1 MTEYEILKKR
11 TIKLLGEIISS
22 ESAKPDDEA
31 DFALIEECE
40 NLLCELLDAD
50 ISLSEEDIAARIKK
64 ITQKNSKILFGKTK
78 KRISRVV
85 AIACSSIVLC
95 IGVGAAACM
104 IDPKILDGIR
114 TILKYNVGESI
125 DIDGITFTNGG
136 KVKEYKTIDELL
148 ADNQIDIMYPHELP
162 EGVYIEDV
170 YVSAEGLF
178 PIEIALSNNGMIF
191 IYDTDIEDYEKL
203 KTISDGIEINGN
215 IFYVKQTHEQWTA
228 WVYNDLYMY
237 QITCSNREDLQ
248 IIMEGLER

>member
-1 MTEYEILKKR
+1 MTEYEMLKKR

-50 ISLSEEDIAARIKK
+50 ISLSEEDIEARIKK

-85 AIACSSIVLC
+85 AIACASIVLC

-170 YVSAEGLF
+170 YVSEEGLF
-178 PIEIALSNNGMIF
+178 PIVIVFNDSRNGLS
-191 IYDTDIEDYEKL
+191 IYKNKEERIENLKSDTE
-203 KTISDGIEINGN
+203 SVVINGLT
-215 IFYVKQTHEQWTA
+215 FFVKQTHEKSYTH
-228 WVYNDLYMY
+228 
-237 QITCSNREDLQ
+237 
-248 IIMEGLER
+248 IILHVLAEKIYKS

>member
-50 ISLSEEDIAARIKK
+50 ISLSEEDIDARIKK

-85 AIACSSIVLC
+85 AIACASIALC

-170 YVSAEGLF
+170 YVSEEGLF
-178 PIEIALSNNGMIF
+178 PIVIVFNDSRNGLS
-191 IYDTDIEDYEKL
+191 IYKNKEERIENLKSDTE
-203 KTISDGIEINGN
+203 SVVINGLT
-215 IFYVKQTHEQWTA
+215 FFVKQTHEK
-228 WVYNDLYMY
+228 WVALVNDELYTY
-237 QITCSNREDLQ
+237 YITCSSREDLQ
-248 IIMEGLER
+248 IMMEGFK

>member
-1 MTEYEILKKR
+1 MTEYEMLKKR
-11 TIKLLGEIISS
+11 TIKLLGEMISS

-50 ISLSEEDIAARIKK
+50 ISLSEEDIDARIKK

-85 AIACSSIVLC
+85 AIACASIVLC

-104 IDPKILDGIR
+104 INPKILDGIR
-114 TILKYNVGESI
+114 AILKYNVGESI

-170 YVSAEGLF
+170 YVSEEGMF
-178 PIEIALSNNGMIF
+178 PIEMALSNNGMIF

-203 KTISDGIEINGN
+203 KTISDGIEVNGN

-228 WVYNDLYMY
+228 LVYDDLYMY
-237 QITCSNREDLQ
+237 QITCSSREDLQ

>member
-50 ISLSEEDIAARIKK
+50 ISLSEEDIDARIKK

-85 AIACSSIVLC
+85 AIACASIVLC

-148 ADNQIDIMYPHELP
+148 VDNQIDIMYPHELP

-170 YVSAEGLF
+170 YVSEEGMF
-178 PIEIALSNNGMIF
+178 PIEMALSNNGMIF

-203 KTISDGIEINGN
+203 KTISDGIEVNGN
-215 IFYVKQTHEQWTA
+215 IFYVEQTHEQWTA
-228 WVYNDLYMY
+228 LVYDDLYMY
-237 QITCSNREDLQ
+237 QITCSSREDLQ

>member
-1 MTEYEILKKR
+1 MTEYEMLKKR

-50 ISLSEEDIAARIKK
+50 ISLSEEDIDARIKK

-85 AIACSSIVLC
+85 AIACASIVLC

-104 IDPKILDGIR
+104 IDPKILDGIC

-125 DIDGITFTNGG
+125 DIGGITFTNGG

-170 YVSAEGLF
+170 YVSEDGLF
-178 PIEIALSNNGMIF
+178 PIEIVLSSNGMVC
-191 IYDTDIEDYEKL
+191 IYNTDFEKFEDL
-203 KTISDGIEINGN
+203 KAISEGVEVNGN
-215 IFYVKQTHEQWTA
+215 LFYVKQTHEQWSA
-228 WVYNDLYMY
+228 LAYDDLYMY
-237 QITCSNREDLQ
+237 HITCSSREDLQ

>member
-31 DFALIEECE
+31 DFVLIEECE

-50 ISLSEEDIAARIKK
+50 ISLSEEDIDARIKK

-85 AIACSSIVLC
+85 AIACASIALC

-170 YVSAEGLF
+170 YVSEEGLF
-178 PIEIALSNNGMIF
+178 PIEMALSNNGMIF

-228 WVYNDLYMY
+228 LVYNDLYMY

>member
-1 MTEYEILKKR
+1 MTEYEMLKKR
-11 TIKLLGEIISS
+11 TIKLLGEIISR
-22 ESAKPDDEA
+22 ESAKPDEEA

-50 ISLSEEDIAARIKK
+50 ISLSEEDIDVRIKK

-85 AIACSSIVLC
+85 AIACASIALC

-170 YVSAEGLF
+170 YVSEEGLF
-178 PIEIALSNNGMIF
+178 PIEMALSNNGMIF

-228 WVYNDLYMY
+228 LVYNDLYMY